1 MDDSN
6 LYSKEYWIERC
17 LAAEKYIDESPCDP
31 DIYPKQFE
39 AYNHWNKIKDSEPP
53 KKNLENY

>member
-6 LYSKEYWIERC
+6 LYSKKYWIERC

-31 DIYPKQFE
+31 DIYPKQLE
-39 AYNHWNKIKDSEPP
+39 AYNIWIKIREIEPP